1 MHAKNSKLVKDMRA
15 GSAGLDRSVAIGLE
29 MQAQATLLAQ
39 STEDAE
45 LRDLLG
51 RWSQGQGAETKPLL
65 QRAYGLCGL
74 PAISEPG

>member
-1 MHAKNSKLVKDMRA
+1 
-15 GSAGLDRSVAIGLE
+15 

-51 RWSQGQGAETKPLL
+51 RWSRGQSAETKPLL

-74 PAISEPG
+74 PAAPEPG